1 MVGTLLDR
9 GANPKLVDEDGKT
22 AYELAKGEGHV
33 ACTELLNPKALKATA
48 KTRIPAIDDG
58 GSRGGSEESAK
69 NTAKGNITNVFCAKK
84 RVGHACICP
93 RMVTG

>member
-48 KTRIPAIDDG
+48 KTGIPAVDDG

-69 NTAKGNITNVFCAKK
+69 NTAKGGGGDSSGGCCA
-84 RVGHACICP
+84 VQ
-93 RMVTG
+93 